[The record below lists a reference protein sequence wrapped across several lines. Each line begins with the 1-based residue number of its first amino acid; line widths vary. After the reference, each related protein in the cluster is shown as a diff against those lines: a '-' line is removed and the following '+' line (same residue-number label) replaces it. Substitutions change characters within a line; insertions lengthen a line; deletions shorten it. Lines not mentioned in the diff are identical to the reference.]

1 MGHTI
6 AEKILSRQ
14 NLQSAPASAGDIID
28 ARLDGLMVHS
38 QHWSSI
44 RSLYRRLG
52 WDDSPPRIW
61 DVDKFYLMLEH
72 VQPPRNVEGHKSNY
86 DARREAARLGLT
98 HFYDTEMG
106 ICHQMMVDY
115 GHIRPGEFVVGTDS
129 HTLMYGGIN
138 CVSTGIATDEAAY
151 ALAFGELFFSVP
163 ESIKVNLHGK
173 ARPYPFGKDIILYLA
188 GQFGN
193 SFAQNRSVEFH
204 GPAAADLPIAD
215 RLTLADHIDEV
226 GGKFGLFLA
235 DEKTTAF
242 VRELTDQPFEPVAPD
257 PDAKYIQE
265 IDVDIDA
272 LSFQVAKPYRFD
284 NVSPVGEVAG
294 TKIDEARIGSCA
306 NGRFE
311 DIEAAARVLE
321 GKKVAPGVRCYV
333 SPASMEV
340 YRRCAREGI
349 LATLLDAGVQVQEP
363 GCSICVDI
371 LINEEVCISSTTRN
385 SHGRFGG
392 ADCADAQI
400 YLAGPVTVAAAAIA
414 GEIVDPREVLNV

>member
-1 MGHTI
+1 
-6 AEKILSRQ
+6 
-14 NLQSAPASAGDIID
+14 
-28 ARLDGLMVHS
+28 
-38 QHWSSI
+38 
-44 RSLYRRLG
+44 
-52 WDDSPPRIW
+52 
-61 DVDKFYLMLEH
+61 
-72 VQPPRNVEGHKSNY
+72 
-86 DARREAARLGLT
+86 
-98 HFYDTEMG
+98 
-106 ICHQMMVDY
+106 
-115 GHIRPGEFVVGTDS
+115 
-129 HTLMYGGIN
+129 MYGGIN